1 MRSAFVSKK
10 MLYGMAAIVV
20 LTLLNFATHLRDFST
35 PPADRDLLPKTKR
48 EAFLEKAL
56 NPSQMGTLPGEV
68 QDTAIEER
76 LSDDSYGNPFGPLSM
91 ETPSTDAS
99 TSDALPNRSVPQVVV
114 PVVIPPSP
122 PTTNTVPSAPP
133 LPFTFIGLIVGN
145 EISGGKTV
153 AFLNQGNR
161 AITVSEG
168 DAIGVNYKVE
178 AILENRIDF
187 LYVPLGT
194 RQSLTIQK

>member
-1 MRSAFVSKK
+1 M
-10 MLYGMAAIVV
+10 
-20 LTLLNFATHLRDFST
+20 
-35 PPADRDLLPKTKR
+35 
-48 EAFLEKAL
+48 
-56 NPSQMGTLPGEV
+56 
-68 QDTAIEER
+68 
-76 LSDDSYGNPFGPLSM
+76 
-91 ETPSTDAS
+91 PSTDAS
-99 TSDALPNRSVPQVVV
+99 ASDALPNRSVPQVVV

-178 AILENRIDF
+178 AILENRIDL

-194 RQSLTIQK
+194 RQSLTIQNRIAAVCSFALISGCATFDNVKGNLKVDYLDAHEEGLEDLSRAMTKSPTDANFK